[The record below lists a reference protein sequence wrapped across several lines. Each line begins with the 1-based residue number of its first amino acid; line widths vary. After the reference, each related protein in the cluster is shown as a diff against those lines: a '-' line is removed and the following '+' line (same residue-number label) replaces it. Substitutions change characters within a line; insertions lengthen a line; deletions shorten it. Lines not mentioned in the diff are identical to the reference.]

1 MSLQHELDARAPI
14 LSARPGINGD
24 AIWELPLPATT

>member
-1 MSLQHELDARAPI
+1 MPCAPI

-24 AIWELPLPATT
+24 AIWELPLPRDLRDRT